1 MGIGTKLNKSKTE
14 SLRTLIIAQNHCALI
29 GVRFLFERRDDMK
42 QKKKKPNKNAQERS
56 ERFWR
61 QMMGQDMQRLK
72 RGKGGAF
79 KRK

>member
-1 MGIGTKLNKSKTE
+1 MHKNY
-14 SLRTLIIAQNHCALI
+14 CALV
-29 GVRFLFERRDDMK
+29 GVRFFVIRRDDTK
-42 QKKKKPNKNAQERS
+42 KEKKKPNKNAQERS

-61 QMMGQDMQRLK
+61 QMMGADRQTLK

>member
-42 QKKKKPNKNAQERS
+42 QKKKKPNKNTQERS
-56 ERFWR
+56 ERFWQ

>member
-1 MGIGTKLNKSKTE
+1 
-14 SLRTLIIAQNHCALI
+14 
-29 GVRFLFERRDDMK
+29 MK
-42 QKKKKPNKNAQERS
+42 QKKKKPNKNTQERS